1 MRGDAEIMKFL
12 RNDPKLKQR
21 RRELRQN
28 QTEAEK
34 VLWAQLRNK
43 RFYGVKFFRQY
54 SIGPYILDFYSPKLK
69 LAIEL
74 DGGQHN
80 HLESKDY
87 DLVRS
92 KYLKAKGI
100 EVLRY
105 WNNEVLLN
113 MEGVLAELAMKVT
126 PLLPSLRD

>member
-1 MRGDAEIMKFL
+1 MKFL

-21 RRELRQN
+21 RRELRLN

-34 VLWAQLRNK
+34 ILWAQLRNK

-80 HLESKDY
+80 ELESKDY

-92 KYLKAKGI
+92 KYLKVKGI

-105 WNNEVLLN
+105 WDNEVLFN
-113 MEGVLAELAMKVT
+113 MEGVLAELALKVT
-126 PLLPSLRD
+126 PLLSSLRD